1 MERYR
6 QFWDANFD
14 RLDAH
19 LQRMRQAAQADQ
31 QQRREGTTP

>member
-6 QFWDANFD
+6 QFWDASFD

-19 LQRMRQAAQADQ
+19 LRRVRQEPDHDNAAAERTGQ
-31 QQRREGTTP
+31 